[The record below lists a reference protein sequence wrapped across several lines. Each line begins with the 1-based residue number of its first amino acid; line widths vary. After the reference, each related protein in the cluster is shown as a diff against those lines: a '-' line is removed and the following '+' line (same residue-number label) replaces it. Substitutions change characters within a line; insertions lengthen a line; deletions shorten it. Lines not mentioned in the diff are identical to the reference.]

1 MENEDLYRNLVILLK
16 MFKNRPYHL
25 AKYLIENSAFSP
37 EFIKKVSENGKLTNL
52 SEEEDDKSKQ
62 PIYFLDIGKMND
74 HYNSFTDE
82 IKLLERGKNAMEIEI
97 ELNEKL
103 DKLLLDEKY
112 ESAAKVRDYMVK
124 NKIKRIK

>member
-25 AKYLIENSAFSP
+25 SKYLIENSAFNE

-52 SEEEDDKSKQ
+52 SEEDTTK
-62 PIYFLDIGKMND
+62 PVYFLDIGKMND
-74 HYNSFTDE
+74 YYNTFTDD
-82 IKLLERGKNAMEIEI
+82 IKLLEKGKTPSEI
-97 ELNEKL
+97 ELDLNTKL
-103 DKLLLDEKY
+103 DKLLFEEKY
-112 ESAAKVRDYMVK
+112 EDAVRVRDYMVK

>member
-25 AKYLIENSAFSP
+25 AKYLIENSALSND
-37 EFIKKVSENGKLTNL
+37 FIKKVVENEKLINL
-52 SEEEDDKSKQ
+52 SEEDNQNK
-62 PIYFLDIGKMND
+62 PPVYFLDIGKMND

-82 IKLLERGKNAMEIEI
+82 IKLLERGKTAMEIEA

-103 DKLLLDEKY
+103 DKLLFDEKY
-112 ESAAKVRDYMVK
+112 EDAARVRDYMIK

>member
-25 AKYLIENSAFSP
+25 TKYLIENSAFT
-37 EFIKKVSENGKLTNL
+37 EDFIKKISENDKLSNI
-52 SEEEDDKSKQ
+52 SEEDENKPKQ
-62 PIYFLDIGKMND
+62 PIYFLDIGKMNE

-82 IKLLERGKNAMEIEI
+82 IKLLERGKTPKELELD
-97 ELNEKL
+97 LNEKL
-103 DKLLLDEKY
+103 KKFIFEEKY
-112 ESAAKVRDYMVK
+112 EDAARVRDYMAK

>member
-52 SEEEDDKSKQ
+52 SEEDDKSKQ

-74 HYNSFTDE
+74 YYSTFTDD
-82 IKLLERGKNAMEIEI
+82 IKLLEKGKTPSEIEKDF
-97 ELNEKL
+97 NERL

-112 ESAAKVRDYMVK
+112 EDAARVRDYMVK

>member
-25 AKYLIENSAFSP
+25 AKYLIENSAFTN
-37 EFIKKVSENGKLTNL
+37 EFIKKVSENTKL
-52 SEEEDDKSKQ
+52 SEEENKSKQ
-62 PIYFLDIGKMND
+62 PVYFLDIGKMND
-74 HYNSFTDE
+74 HYSSFTDE
-82 IKLLERGKNAMEIEI
+82 IKLLEGGKSLFEIEI

-103 DKLLLDEKY
+103 NKFLLEEKY
-112 ESAAKVRDYMVK
+112 EDAVRLRDYMTK

>member
-52 SEEEDDKSKQ
+52 SEEDDDKAKQ

-74 HYNSFTDE
+74 YYSSFTDD
-82 IKLLERGKNAMEIEI
+82 IKLLEKGKTPAEIEADF
-97 ELNEKL
+97 NQKL
-103 DKLLLDEKY
+103 DKLLFEEKY
-112 ESAAKVRDYMVK
+112 EDAARVRDYMVK

>member
-16 MFKNRPYHL
+16 MFENRPYHL
-25 AKYLIENSAFSP
+25 AKYLIENSAFNKD
-37 EFIKKVSENGKLTNL
+37 FIKKVVENSKLINL
-52 SEEEDDKSKQ
+52 SEEDNNAKQ
-62 PIYFLDIGKMND
+62 PYFLDIGKMND

-82 IKLLERGKNAMEIEI
+82 IKLLERGKSPMEIEA

-103 DKLLLDEKY
+103 DRLLFEEKY
-112 ESAAKVRDYMVK
+112 EDAARVRDYMAK

>member
-25 AKYLIENSAFSP
+25 AKYLIENSAFSND
-37 EFIKKVSENGKLTNL
+37 FIKKVVENTKLINL
-52 SEEEDDKSKQ
+52 SEEDNQSKQ
-62 PIYFLDIGKMND
+62 PIYFLDIAKMND
-74 HYNSFTDE
+74 HYSSFTDE
-82 IKLLERGKNAMEIEI
+82 IKLLEKGKTTMEIEM

-103 DKLLLDEKY
+103 DKLLFDEKY
-112 ESAAKVRDYMVK
+112 EDATRVRDYMTK

>member
-25 AKYLIENSAFSP
+25 AKYLIENSAFSND
-37 EFIKKVSENGKLTNL
+37 FIKKVVENTKLINL
-52 SEEEDDKSKQ
+52 SEEDNQSKQ
-62 PIYFLDIGKMND
+62 PIYFLDIVKMND
-74 HYNSFTDE
+74 HYSSFTDE
-82 IKLLERGKNAMEIEI
+82 IKLLEKGKTTMEIEM

-103 DKLLLDEKY
+103 DKLLFDEKY
-112 ESAAKVRDYMVK
+112 EDAARVRDYMTK

>member
-25 AKYLIENSAFSP
+25 AKYLIENSAFSKD
-37 EFIKKVSENGKLTNL
+37 FIKKVSENGKLTNL
-52 SEEEDDKSKQ
+52 SEEDDKPKQ

-74 HYNSFTDE
+74 YYSSFTDD
-82 IKLLERGKNAMEIEI
+82 IKLLEKGKTPAEIEADF
-97 ELNEKL
+97 NEKL
-103 DKLLLDEKY
+103 NNLLMEEKY
-112 ESAAKVRDYMVK
+112 EDAARVRDYMTK

>member
-25 AKYLIENSAFSP
+25 TKYLIENSAFT
-37 EFIKKVSENGKLTNL
+37 EDFIKKISENDKLSNI
-52 SEEEDDKSKQ
+52 SEEDENKPKQ
-62 PIYFLDIGKMND
+62 PIYFLDIGKMNE

-82 IKLLERGKNAMEIEI
+82 IKLLERGKTPKELELD
-97 ELNEKL
+97 LNEKL
-103 DKLLLDEKY
+103 KKFIFEEKY
-112 ESAAKVRDYMVK
+112 EDAARVRDYMVK

>member
-25 AKYLIENSAFSP
+25 AKYLIENSALSP

-74 HYNSFTDE
+74 YYSSFTDD
-82 IKLLERGKNAMEIEI
+82 IKLLEKGKTPSEIEKD
-97 ELNEKL
+97 LNEKL

-112 ESAAKVRDYMVK
+112 EDAARVRDYMVK

>member
-1 MENEDLYRNLVILLK
+1 

-52 SEEEDDKSKQ
+52 SEEDDKSKQ

-74 HYNSFTDE
+74 YYSTFTDD
-82 IKLLERGKNAMEIEI
+82 IKLLEKGKTPSEIEKDF
-97 ELNEKL
+97 NERL

-112 ESAAKVRDYMVK
+112 EDAARVRDYMVK

>member
-25 AKYLIENSAFSP
+25 AKYLIENSAFSKD
-37 EFIKKVSENGKLTNL
+37 FIKKVSENGKLTNL
-52 SEEEDDKSKQ
+52 SEEDDKPKQ

-74 HYNSFTDE
+74 YYSSFTDD
-82 IKLLERGKNAMEIEI
+82 IKLLEKGKTPAEIEADF
-97 ELNEKL
+97 NEKL
-103 DKLLLDEKY
+103 NNLLMEEKY
-112 ESAAKVRDYMVK
+112 EDAARVRDYMAK

>member
-25 AKYLIENSAFSP
+25 AKYLIDNYAFNKD
-37 EFIKKVSENGKLTNL
+37 FIKKVSENAKLNDI
-52 SEEEDDKSKQ
+52 SEEDEDKLKQ
-62 PIYFLDIGKMND
+62 PNYFLDISKMND

-82 IKLLERGKNAMEIEI
+82 IKLLEKSKTPLEIEE

-103 DKLLLDEKY
+103 NKLLFDEKY
-112 ESAAKVRDYMVK
+112 EDAARIRDYMTK

>member
-25 AKYLIENSAFSP
+25 AKYLIENSAFTN
-37 EFIKKVSENGKLTNL
+37 EFIKKVSENTKL
-52 SEEEDDKSKQ
+52 SEEENKSKQ
-62 PIYFLDIGKMND
+62 PVYFLDIGKMND
-74 HYNSFTDE
+74 HYSSFTDE
-82 IKLLERGKNAMEIEI
+82 IKLLEGGKSLFEIEI

-103 DKLLLDEKY
+103 NKFLLEEKY
-112 ESAAKVRDYMVK
+112 EDAARLRDYMAK

>member
-25 AKYLIENSAFSP
+25 AKYLIENSALTN
-37 EFIKKVSENGKLTNL
+37 EFIKKVSENSKL
-52 SEEEDDKSKQ
+52 SEEENKSKQ

-74 HYNSFTDE
+74 YYSSFTDE
-82 IKLLERGKNAMEIEI
+82 IKLLESGKSLFEIEM

-103 DKLLLDEKY
+103 NKFLLEEKY
-112 ESAAKVRDYMVK
+112 EDAARLRDYMTK

>member
-25 AKYLIENSAFSP
+25 AKYLIENSAFSND
-37 EFIKKVSENGKLTNL
+37 FIKKVVENAKLTNL
-52 SEEEDDKSKQ
+52 SEDDNQPKQ
-62 PIYFLDIGKMND
+62 PYFLDIGKMND
-74 HYNSFTDE
+74 HYSSFTDE
-82 IKLLERGKNAMEIEI
+82 IKLLETGKTPMEIEM

-103 DKLLLDEKY
+103 DKLLFDEKY
-112 ESAAKVRDYMVK
+112 EDAARVRDYMAK

>member
-25 AKYLIENSAFSP
+25 AKYLIENSALTN
-37 EFIKKVSENGKLTNL
+37 EFIKKVSENSKL
-52 SEEEDDKSKQ
+52 SEEENKSKQ

-74 HYNSFTDE
+74 HYSSFTDE
-82 IKLLERGKNAMEIEI
+82 IKLLESGKSLFEIEM

-103 DKLLLDEKY
+103 NKFLLEEKY
-112 ESAAKVRDYMVK
+112 EDAARLRDYMTK

>member
-25 AKYLIENSAFSP
+25 AKYLIENSALSKD
-37 EFIKKVSENGKLTNL
+37 FIKKVSENGKLTNL
-52 SEEEDDKSKQ
+52 SEEDDKPKS

-74 HYNSFTDE
+74 YYSSFTDE
-82 IKLLERGKNAMEIEI
+82 IKLLEKGKTPEEIESDFN
-97 ELNEKL
+97 ERLN
-103 DKLLLDEKY
+103 KLLMEEKY
-112 ESAAKVRDYMVK
+112 EDAARVRDYMAK

>member
-25 AKYLIENSAFSP
+25 SKYLIENSALTP

-52 SEEEDDKSKQ
+52 SEEQDDKSKQ

-74 HYNSFTDE
+74 YYSSFADD
-82 IKLLERGKNAMEIEI
+82 IKLLEKGKTPAEIEAD
-97 ELNEKL
+97 LNERL
-103 DKLLLDEKY
+103 DKLLFEEKY
-112 ESAAKVRDYMVK
+112 EDAARVRDYMVK

>member
-25 AKYLIENSAFSP
+25 AKYLIENSALTN
-37 EFIKKVSENGKLTNL
+37 EFIKKVSENSKL
-52 SEEEDDKSKQ
+52 SEEENKSKQ

-74 HYNSFTDE
+74 YYSSFTDD
-82 IKLLERGKNAMEIEI
+82 IKLLESGKSLFEIET

-103 DKLLLDEKY
+103 NKFLFEEKY
-112 ESAAKVRDYMVK
+112 EEAARLRDYMAK